1 MLHKITRLAVAAA
14 IIYVIAGCGAVEQ
27 SATEAENA
35 FNNGMK
41 SADKARD
48 IGVKKEAAQ
57 DEF

>member
-1 MLHKITRLAVAAA
+1 MLHKIVRLIAAAA
-14 IIYVIAGCGAVEQ
+14 IIYVIAGCGTVEQ

-35 FNNGMK
+35 FHNGMR
-41 SADKARD
+41 SSETARE